1 MHKFRQK
8 LEGVQASGKEFYM
21 FIWGILE
28 CFLSFPVF
36 ISRLSFPGKSKKRHH
51 SLFSAFFLPLERR
64 CFWLFC
70 HCLFRY
76 GRLQVELVF
85 VASLD
90 WSFRMLLVASDRFW
104 SLLFPSF
111 FSLWLCSD
119 LYIWDTDTLR
129 RGFAYMQRM
138 KIQAFGPTHV
148 FNIERNILLTTLLFL
163 TVSVSLVHPY
173 AYDYA

>member
-1 MHKFRQK
+1 M
-8 LEGVQASGKEFYM
+8 
-21 FIWGILE
+21 GILE

-64 CFWLFC
+64 CFWLF
-70 HCLFRY
+70 LFFGYWRFAK
-76 GRLQVELVF
+76 ELVF

-90 WSFRMLLVASDRFW
+90 LSFRMLLVASDRFW

-148 FNIERNILLTTLLFL
+148 FNIERNICFKPHRLFC
-163 TVSVSLVHPY
+163 TPPS
-173 AYDYA
+173 AYSHEHT